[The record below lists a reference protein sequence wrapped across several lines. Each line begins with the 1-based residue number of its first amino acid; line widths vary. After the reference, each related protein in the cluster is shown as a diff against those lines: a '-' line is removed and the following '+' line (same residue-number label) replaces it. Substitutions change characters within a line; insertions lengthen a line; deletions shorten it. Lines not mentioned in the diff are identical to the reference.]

1 MKLLKTSL
9 TMPKNA
15 ENTIW
20 LMEHITWILAVLGSC
35 FAFLFFGYK
44 FKMAELQ
51 AKTEK
56 QIREEEIAARKER
69 DYVFN
74 LVKET
79 TKGSIEA
86 ILNPALEDIRH
97 SIKQV
102 NENLDR
108 KSQEHKEDIKE
119 LRQHVFNH
127 IKVR

>member
-1 MKLLKTSL
+1 MNILKTSL
-9 TMPKNA
+9 KMPKN
-15 ENTIW
+15 TYW
-20 LMEHITWILAVLGSC
+20 FMEHVTWILAVLGST

-51 AKTEK
+51 AKTER
-56 QIREEEIAARKER
+56 QIREEEITARKER

-79 TKGSIEA
+79 TKASIEA

-102 NENLDR
+102 NENLER
-108 KSQEHKEDIKE
+108 NSKEHKEDIKE
-119 LRQHVFNH
+119 LRQHVFDH
-127 IKVR
+127 IKIR